1 MLESLFYFSTRDR
14 LLVCRWNSKVIKNI
28 LKPGNRMWGSG
39 LSRKILTPSSF
50 CLVGAPVLILFIYLL
65 THALMLLWHYIF
77 IWWFVF
83 WQEWSTSVHSIS
95 SSSKN
100 WPMVSL
106 VLVILPLVING
117 SLPAAWCQMVKSI
130 SLHWSPILRSC
141 YLMCEADVG
150 QLAPGLGQ
158 RALTH
163 RIYCLHLLEGWINLP
178 KVPG

>member
-14 LLVCRWNSKVIKNI
+14 LLVCRRNSKVIKNI

-39 LSRKILTPSSF
+39 LNRKILAPSSF
-50 CLVGAPVLILFIYLL
+50 CPVGAPVFILFIYLL
-65 THALMLLWHYIF
+65 THAVMLIWHYIF
-77 IWWFVF
+77 IWWVVF
-83 WQEWSTSVHSIS
+83 WQEWSTNVHSIS

-100 WPMVSL
+100 WPIASL

-130 SLHWSPILRSC
+130 SLHWSPILRSY

-150 QLAPGLGQ
+150 QLAPGLGAEGSYPQ
-158 RALTH
+158 D
-163 RIYCLHLLEGWINLP
+163 LLSPSFGEMD
-178 KVPG
+178 